1 MDTRT
6 EKTMGQTSR
15 EISDTA
21 RETAGELHEMGREA
35 ANRLSGAWQQARD
48 TVQERTRA
56 SVEATDRTVREHPYA
71 SIGVAF
77 CGGLL
82 LGVLLARGRD

>member
-6 EKTMGQTSR
+6 ESAMGQNVT
-15 EISDTA
+15 EA
-21 RETAGELHEMGREA
+21 GREA
-35 ANRLSGAWQQARD
+35 RHAMEEATHEAKNRLSTAWQQARD
-48 TVQERTRA
+48 TVQQRTRA

-77 CGGLL
+77 CAGLL
-82 LGVLLARGRD
+82 LGVLLARGD